1 MRASRSVVLAAVLV
15 ACAGLGGCSGER
27 RDWRSAEA
35 ADTVE
40 GYGEFLGKHAE
51 GELAAKARQR
61 RDQLV
66 EERDWQAAG
75 TSDTLE
81 AYQQFLGRHPQGK
94 WAEEAR
100 IRIESFSMA
109 EPPSGPVAMPGE
121 RATVEA
127 PVADV
132 AATAKPAPV
141 PPMGAVPP
149 ARDAPAPAASAQ
161 RPRSAGMQPARQ
173 NPRTLGPAPAEGG
186 FGVQLGAF
194 SDEAKARAEWQRLAG
209 RFPRELGA
217 LRPRYAGA
225 QTSAGKLVRLQV
237 GVADEAR
244 ARSLCGSLKGA
255 GQGCV
260 VVLPVRN

>member
-40 GYGEFLGKHAE
+40 AYGDFLGKHPE

-100 IRIESFSMA
+100 IRIESFSVA
-109 EPPSGPVAMPGE
+109 EPPPGSVTMPGE

-127 PVADV
+127 PVAEV
-132 AATAKPAPV
+132 AATAKPAPA
-141 PPMGAVPP
+141 PIGAAPP
-149 ARDAPAPAASAQ
+149 ARDAPKPVASTPM
-161 RPRSAGMQPARQ
+161 PRAAGMRPARQ
-173 NPRTLGPAPAEGG
+173 IPRTLGPAPAEGG

-194 SDEAKARAEWQRLAG
+194 SDEAKARAEWQRLSG

-217 LRPRYAGA
+217 LTPRYAGA
-225 QTSAGKLVRLQV
+225 QTSVGKLVRLQV
-237 GVADEAR
+237 GVTDEAR
-244 ARSLCGSLKGA
+244 ARSLCGTLKGA

-260 VVLPVRN
+260 VVLPVRR